1 MANTAHP
8 QRGTNAG
15 AAAALIYAP
24 PPSTSTHA
32 TNASL
37 FAPSSSPHIRFAGN
51 INARSHTSTPKP
63 VYPERYNQRY
73 TLPSGIEEQPF

>member
-15 AAAALIYAP
+15 AATTLIYAP

-32 TNASL
+32 ANASL
-37 FAPSSSPHIRFAGN
+37 FAPSSSPQIRFVGN
-51 INARSHTSTPKP
+51 TNVRSHSSTPKP

-73 TLPSGIEEQPF
+73 TLPAGIEEQPF

>member
-8 QRGTNAG
+8 QSNGTHASSS
-15 AAAALIYAP
+15 LIYTP

-32 TNASL
+32 LNTSL
-37 FAPSSSPHIRFAGN
+37 FAPSSSPQIRFVGN
-51 INARSHTSTPKP
+51 ASSRSHTRVPKP
-63 VYPERYNQRY
+63 IYPERYNQRY